1 VLLQSARD
9 LKRQVA
15 FEVFAPMVTD
25 LLEHSLN
32 PSFENFRFALPT
44 AGLAIGIGIGL
55 RPGEFSLALRLQI
68 NTPALDE
75 MVRRITALASGEVD
89 VAFVGAVRSF
99 AGPQDPETLRAVC
112 RPLTIGCS
120 VAHAT
125 STAGTLGL
133 IARHNKTNRP
143 VLVSNSHVFA
153 HSGQATIG
161 DGITQPGRLDGG
173 TEAPRVATLLDF
185 VALKTAGSNQVD
197 AAIALP
203 DSSVAFTADNIA
215 GVGAFTLAAADSLQ
229 PNLRVMK
236 LGRTSGFTR
245 GNIRA
250 AEIDHIVV
258 ATEVGN
264 VTFDDQIE
272 ITGIDH
278 AFSQLGDSGSL
289 VLTEQNEAIGLVF
302 CGNEFANDGL
312 GVTYANRLTK
322 VMDALNLSQL

>member
-1 VLLQSARD
+1 MLLQSARD

-15 FEVFAPMVTD
+15 FEVFAPMVSD
-25 LLEHSLN
+25 LIAHTLN
-32 PSFENFRFALPT
+32 PSFDKFKLALPT

-68 NTPALDE
+68 STPVLDDL
-75 MVRRITALASGEVD
+75 VGRITALANGEVD
-89 VAFVGAVRSF
+89 VTFVGVVRSF

-120 VAHAT
+120 VAHVT

-153 HSGQATIG
+153 HGGQATIG

-173 TEAPRVATLLDF
+173 AEAPRIATLLDF
-185 VALKTAGSNQVD
+185 VALKTTGSNQID

-203 DSSVAFTADNIA
+203 DSDVAFAADNIG
-215 GVGAFTLAAADSLQ
+215 GVGAFTLATADALR

-245 GNIRA
+245 GYISA
-250 AEIDHIVV
+250 AEIDHIVMDS
-258 ATEVGN
+258 EVGN
-264 VTFDDQIE
+264 ATFDDQIE
-272 ITGIDH
+272 ITGIDR
-278 AFSQLGDSGSL
+278 AFSQPGDSGSL
-289 VLTEQNEAIGLVF
+289 VLTEANEAIGLVF
-302 CGNEFANDGL
+302 CGNEFANNGL
-312 GVTYANRLTK
+312 GVTYANRLTR
-322 VMDALNLSQL
+322 VMDTLNLSQL

>member
-1 VLLQSARD
+1 MLLQSARD
-9 LKRQVA
+9 LKLQVA
-15 FEVFAPMVTD
+15 FEVFAPLVDD
-25 LLEHSLN
+25 LLAHAQSPSLN
-32 PSFENFRFALPT
+32 NFKLRLQPPRL
-44 AGLAIGIGIGL
+44 GIGIGIG
-55 RPGEFSLALRLQI
+55 RNSGDFSLALRPQDKL
-68 NTPALDE
+68 PVLDD
-75 MVRRITALASGEVD
+75 MVRRITTLANNEVD
-89 VAFVGAVRSF
+89 VVFVGAVRSF

-153 HSGQATIG
+153 HGGQASIG

-173 TEAPRVATLLDF
+173 AASPHVAALVDF
-185 VALKTAGSNQVD
+185 VTLKTAGSNQVD

-203 DSSVAFTADNIA
+203 DSTIDFVSGSVA
-215 GVGAFTLAAADSLQ
+215 GVGAFTLGGADALR
-229 PNLRVMK
+229 PNLTVMK

-245 GNIRA
+245 GTITA
-250 AEIDHIVV
+250 IEVDHIVMES
-258 ATEVGN
+258 EVGN
-264 VTFDDQIE
+264 ATFDDQIE
-272 ITGIDH
+272 IKGVDR
-278 AFSQLGDSGSL
+278 AFSEPGDSGSL
-289 VLTEQNEAIGLVF
+289 VLSAQNEAIGLVF

-322 VMDALNLSQL
+322 VIDALNISAL